1 MFQTLG
7 ACLPGVSLPV
17 SIQQTLQRRASN
29 CQAGCDHDDGDDSHD
44 DGGDDH
50 DDGDESHNADD
61 DRYVLANCRANL
73 VVVEDQKQLAK
84 ILEVVVIL
92 ISIIIVI
99 STVRCSYNRCI
110 QRSIPSQSHI

>member
-7 ACLPGVSLPV
+7 ACLPGVSLPE

-29 CQAGCDHDDGDDSHD
+29 CQAGGDHDDGDDSH
-44 DGGDDH
+44 
-50 DDGDESHNADD
+50 DESHNADD

-99 STVRCSYNRCI
+99 LINIMSAIFCPPKSNLI
-110 QRSIPSQSHI
+110 LSS

>member
-7 ACLPGVSLPV
+7 ACLPGVSLPE

-29 CQAGCDHDDGDDSHD
+29 CQAGGDHDDGDDSHD
-44 DGGDDH
+44 
-50 DDGDESHNADD
+50 ESHNAGD

-92 ISIIIVI
+92 SIIIVI
-99 STVRCSYNRCI
+99 LINIMSAIFFPPKSNLI
-110 QRSIPSQSHI
+110 LSS